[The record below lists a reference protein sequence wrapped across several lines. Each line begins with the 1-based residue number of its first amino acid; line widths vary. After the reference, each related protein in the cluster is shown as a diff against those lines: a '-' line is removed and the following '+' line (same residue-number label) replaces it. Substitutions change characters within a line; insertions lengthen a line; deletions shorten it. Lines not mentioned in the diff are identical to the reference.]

1 MDTQGCHV
9 LRVRFILNWEKF
21 HKPMW
26 EKYDASLILAG
37 IYISSRA
44 EKKSDDMS
52 FHIRSSF
59 FNVYGTNTE

>member
-44 EKKSDDMS
+44 EKKSGDMS
-52 FHIRSSF
+52 FHFR
-59 FNVYGTNTE
+59 N